1 MMMHEDNHGGMLL
14 LLLLQGP
21 QDQDIPQEPRLP
33 ISSKE
38 KLVMLGISFIL
49 RN

>member
-21 QDQDIPQEPRLP
+21 QDQDVPQPRLP